1 MGLFTTS
8 FSLGPGLRAVVGYPF
23 QLYTLST
30 WLVNVVDCIGGSS
43 LIISSSSF
51 LSRTRTSP
59 SFFNICYEPWSI
71 FSWALNKE
79 IFYSRYQF
87 WHSQLFLK
95 SSCTDEEKSEFNI
108 SLTTWMLFSMFRV
121 ISELIILSFK
131 LERASPKHMSYAKVW
146 VWVISGFGLLY
157 CKLFFRPGPVSQVGD
172 GGILF

>member
-8 FSLGPGLRAVVGYPF
+8 FSFGPGLRAVVGYPF

-79 IFYSRYQF
+79 NFGRYFRKIRVNKLGNYKVANNESRMFFINNYNPNPAV
-87 WHSQLFLK
+87 HHMEIDSI
-95 SSCTDEEKSEFNI
+95 EE
-108 SLTTWMLFSMFRV
+108 
-121 ISELIILSFK
+121 ELIKFI
-131 LERASPKHMSYAKVW
+131 
-146 VWVISGFGLLY
+146 
-157 CKLFFRPGPVSQVGD
+157 
-172 GGILF
+172 